1 MAQIKGDRKNNTLTG
16 GAGNDLLFAYQGNDI
31 LKGNEGNDR
40 LNGGLGIDTL
50 SGGAGNDTY
59 FVDNL
64 SDTVIEHSDAG
75 TDTVK
80 ASVNW
85 TLSANVENLI
95 LTGTSAING
104 TGNELSN
111 TITGNAAANALEGRA
126 GDDTLKGGDGNDVL
140 YGGSGNDRLDGGQGS
155 DILSDGAGSDTY
167 VVDNTGD
174 TVIEEKF
181 RRYETDTVIASVS
194 FTLGANVENLVLT
207 GSSAINGSGNELTNI
222 ITGNAADNTL
232 QGGGGRDQL
241 YGNAGND
248 TLNGVGAR
256 VLSGGTGN
264 DVLRINYFNGE
275 SMDGGMGAKDVLE
288 MHSSNQHIDFLTA
301 PIRSI
306 ETIKFLGSGNIFKL
320 NAQSLLDMNAYGNTL
335 TLDNAAGDRLLLEDT
350 WANAG
355 IKGGYQVLTRQGATV
370 KINPDTAIISS
381 YTVSDAATA
390 AQVGSF
396 FTSGNEAIVIDFGG
410 NRYPYLSVGAI
421 DLSGFGLEDTL
432 VIAMHDGQIGNY
444 VIPSYHK
451 GSASRAWY
459 QSARTMSDYIRSDLV
474 LWKTGAGTVKLV
486 SNNYLA
492 RSGGSIQIIG
502 LPVGLPDSHFVYI

>member
-1 MAQIKGDRKNNTLTG
+1 M
-16 GAGNDLLFAYQGNDI
+16 
-31 LKGNEGNDR
+31 
-40 LNGGLGIDTL
+40 
-50 SGGAGNDTY
+50 
-59 FVDNL
+59 
-64 SDTVIEHSDAG
+64 
-75 TDTVK
+75 
-80 ASVNW
+80 
-85 TLSANVENLI
+85 
-95 LTGTSAING
+95 
-104 TGNELSN
+104 
-111 TITGNAAANALEGRA
+111 
-126 GDDTLKGGDGNDVL
+126 
-140 YGGSGNDRLDGGQGS
+140 
-155 DILSDGAGSDTY
+155 
-167 VVDNTGD
+167 
-174 TVIEEKF
+174 
-181 RRYETDTVIASVS
+181 
-194 FTLGANVENLVLT
+194 
-207 GSSAINGSGNELTNI
+207 
-222 ITGNAADNTL
+222 
-232 QGGGGRDQL
+232 
-241 YGNAGND
+241 
-248 TLNGVGAR
+248 
-256 VLSGGTGN
+256 
-264 DVLRINYFNGE
+264 
-275 SMDGGMGAKDVLE
+275 
-288 MHSSNQHIDFLTA
+288 
-301 PIRSI
+301 
-306 ETIKFLGSGNIFKL
+306 
-320 NAQSLLDMNAYGNTL
+320 
-335 TLDNAAGDRLLLEDT
+335 DNAAGDRLLLEDT

-370 KINPDTAIISS
+370 KINQDTEIIPS